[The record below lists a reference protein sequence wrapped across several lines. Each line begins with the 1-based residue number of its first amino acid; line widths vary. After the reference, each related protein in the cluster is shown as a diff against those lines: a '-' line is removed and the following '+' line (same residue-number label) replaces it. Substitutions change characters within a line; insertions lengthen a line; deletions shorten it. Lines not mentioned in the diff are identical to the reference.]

1 MNVKSGLLCLLLI
14 LACTLLSD
22 VLSSRQPDFKAQLP
36 RVPPKTPQESLALL
50 HVIPGF
56 RLDQVAT
63 EPLVASPV
71 DLDFDADGRLY
82 VAEMIGYSERD
93 KEFVGRVA
101 VLEDVD
107 AEGHFHKSSVLVDK
121 LSWNAAVMC
130 YDGGAFVGAAPDLL
144 YCKDTHGTGKADV
157 REVVITGFAQE
168 NINAFVNS
176 FRWGLDNRIHGVTST
191 AGGQL
196 RAIRWERGAS
206 GRKAEPLRARGR
218 DFSFDPRTGELRLES
233 GGAQHGMT
241 FDPWGR
247 KFVTSNSNHIM
258 MVMYEDRYVARN
270 PYLAPPSPRVDI
282 ATDGPAGT
290 VYRTSPLEA
299 WRVLRTQL
307 RVAGAVKGP
316 VEGGG
321 TAGGYFTSACGI
333 MNYTGDAWPA
343 EFRGNSF
350 TCEGANNAIHRDR
363 LESQGV
369 GLLAYR
375 ADERREF
382 ITSDEVWF
390 RGVQLNN
397 APDGC
402 LYVADMY
409 REILEHPQSIPP
421 MIKKHLDLNSGAELG
436 RIYRVAPVGFR
447 QPRPVRLSKLPT
459 VELVALL
466 AHANGWHRTT
476 ASRLLYERQDRAAIA
491 PLERLAAQ
499 SPSPLGR
506 MHALYAL
513 DGLGALT
520 AAIVAPRLADPHPR
534 VREHAVRLAERV
546 LGGSAAVRERLC
558 AMAGDDDMRVRY
570 QLAFTLGE
578 MPGLEATAALARVAA
593 RDADDK
599 WIRLAVL
606 SSCLGRAGDLFAR
619 LAADRAWRARGDA
632 GVLLE
637 QLAEQAGL
645 QGHAAQT
652 AAVLKALDGLDA
664 QEKSLAR
671 AVVRGLTRGLARSGS
686 ALRGKFSEG
695 KSHRAAEVLGEMLNA
710 AAAAAVDQK
719 KSLAVRAEAI
729 RVLALAPLGE
739 VRAPLAELLSSQQ
752 PKEIQLAALESLGRF
767 AEPEVARTIVDAWPG
782 FSPQVRNEA
791 AEIVFSR
798 PSGIAVLLDAVQRK
812 SISTGQI
819 EPARIAFLNSHP
831 DPRIRGRAGTLF
843 AKEKLGRRPDVIAA
857 YRSVL
862 QLQGVVARGKE
873 VFKKN
878 CATCHRLEGVGFD
891 LGLPLTTVG
900 SKGPEY
906 LLVNILDP
914 NLQVLPEYINYV
926 VTTKDGRTF
935 TGMIAA
941 ETATSLTLR
950 RAEGQSDTVLRAN
963 VDELQSTGLS
973 LMPEGLE
980 KQVSKQEMADLI
992 AYLMSIK

>member
-1 MNVKSGLLCLLLI
+1 
-14 LACTLLSD
+14 
-22 VLSSRQPDFKAQLP
+22 
-36 RVPPKTPQESLALL
+36 
-50 HVIPGF
+50 
-56 RLDQVAT
+56 
-63 EPLVASPV
+63 
-71 DLDFDADGRLY
+71 
-82 VAEMIGYSERD
+82 
-93 KEFVGRVA
+93 
-101 VLEDVD
+101 
-107 AEGHFHKSSVLVDK
+107 
-121 LSWNAAVMC
+121 
-130 YDGGAFVGAAPDLL
+130 
-144 YCKDTHGTGKADV
+144 
-157 REVVITGFAQE
+157 
-168 NINAFVNS
+168 
-176 FRWGLDNRIHGVTST
+176 
-191 AGGQL
+191 
-196 RAIRWERGAS
+196 
-206 GRKAEPLRARGR
+206 
-218 DFSFDPRTGELRLES
+218 
-233 GGAQHGMT
+233 
-241 FDPWGR
+241 
-247 KFVTSNSNHIM
+247 M

-333 MNYTGDAWPA
+333 MNYTGDAWPV

-363 LESQGV
+363 LESHGV

-375 ADERREF
+375 ADEHREF

-459 VELVALL
+459 AELVALL

-520 AAIVAPRLADPHPR
+520 AETVAPRLADPHPR
-534 VREHAVRLAERV
+534 VRQHAVRLAERV
-546 LGGSAAVRERLC
+546 LGRSAAVRARLC
-558 AMAGDDDMRVRY
+558 AMAGDDDMQVRY

-578 MPGLEATAALARVAA
+578 MPGPEATAALARVAA

-619 LAADRAWRARGDA
+619 LAADRAAWRARGDA
-632 GVLLE
+632 GLLLE
-637 QLAEQAGL
+637 QLAEQAGA
-645 QGHAAQT
+645 QGYAAQT

-671 AVVRGLTRGLARSGS
+671 AAVRGLTRGLARSGS
-686 ALRGKFSEG
+686 PLRGKLSADH
-695 KSHRAAEVLGEMLNA
+695 SHRAAEVLKEMLNTA
-710 AAAAAVDQK
+710 GAAAVDERQ
-719 KSLAVRAEAI
+719 SLAGRTEAI
-729 RVLALAPLGE
+729 RVLALAPLSE
-739 VRAPLAELLSSQQ
+739 VRAPLADLLSSQQ
-752 PKEIQLAALESLGRF
+752 PKEIQLAALEALGRF

-798 PSGIAVLLDAVQRK
+798 PSGIAVLLDAVERK
-812 SISTGQI
+812 TIGTSQI

-831 DPRIRGRAGTLF
+831 DRRIRDKAGILF
-843 AKEKLGRRPDVIAA
+843 AKEKLGRRPEVIAA
-857 YRSVL
+857 YRGVL
-862 QLQGVVARGKE
+862 QLPGVAARGKE

-992 AYLMSIK
+992 AYLMSIQ

>member
-1 MNVKSGLLCLLLI
+1 MHLTRVLLWLLLI
-14 LACTLLSD
+14 LACMILSD
-22 VLSSRQPDFKAQLP
+22 GLSSREPDFKSQLP
-36 RVPPKTPQESLALL
+36 RVAPKTPQESLALL

-107 AEGHFHKSSVLVDK
+107 ADGHFRKSGALVDK

-144 YCKDTHGTGKADV
+144 YCKDTRGTGKADV
-157 REVVITGFAQE
+157 REVVITGFARE

-191 AGGQL
+191 AGGEL
-196 RAIRWERGAS
+196 RAVRWERGAV

-218 DFSFDPRTGELRLES
+218 DFSFDPRSGELRLES

-241 FDPWGR
+241 FDQWGR

-270 PYLAPPSPRVDI
+270 PYLAPPSPRLDI

-350 TCEGANNAIHRDR
+350 TCEGANNAIHRDELR
-363 LESQGV
+363 SQGV

-375 ADERREF
+375 ADEHREF

-390 RGVQLNN
+390 RGVQLAN

-421 MIKKHLDLNSGAELG
+421 MIKKYLDLNSGSDLG
-436 RIYRVAPVGFR
+436 RIYRIAPAGFR
-447 QPRPVRLSKLPT
+447 QPKPVRLSRLPT
-459 VELVALL
+459 AELVALL
-466 AHANGWHRTT
+466 EHPNGWHRTT
-476 ASRLLYERQDRAAIA
+476 ASRLLYERQDRSAIA
-491 PLERLAAQ
+491 PLVRLAAQ
-499 SPSPLGR
+499 SPSPQAR

-520 AAIVAPRLADPHPR
+520 AEIVASRLADPHPR
-534 VREHAVRLAERV
+534 VREHAVRLAEKV
-546 LGGSAAVRERLC
+546 LVHSAAVREKLC
-558 AMAGDDDMRVRY
+558 AMAGDADMRVRY
-570 QLAFTLGE
+570 QLAFTLGDV
-578 MPGLEATAALARVAA
+578 PGLEATAALARVGAH
-593 RDADDK
+593 DPDDK

-606 SSCLGRAGDLFAR
+606 SSCVGRAGDLFAR
-619 LAADRAWRARGDA
+619 LAEDRAWRARDDA
-632 GVLLE
+632 SLLLE
-637 QLAEQAGL
+637 QLAEQAGM
-645 QGHAAQT
+645 QGHAAQM

-664 QEKSLAR
+664 GEKSLAQV
-671 AVVRGLTRGLARSGS
+671 VVRGLTRGLARSGS
-686 ALRGKFSEG
+686 ALRGKLSGG
-695 KSHRAAEVLGEMLNA
+695 KSRRAAEVLGEMLKLSR
-710 AAAAAVDQK
+710 AAAVDEK
-719 KSLAVRAEAI
+719 KSFALRTEAI
-729 RVLALAPLGE
+729 RMLALAPLGE
-739 VRAPLAELLSSQQ
+739 VRATLADLLTSQQ
-752 PKEIQLAALESLGRF
+752 PKEIQLAALETLGRF
-767 AEPEVARTIVDAWPG
+767 SEPEVARTIVDAWPA

-798 PSGIAVLLDAVQRK
+798 PSWIGVLLDAIERK
-812 SISTGQI
+812 TITTGQI
-819 EPARIAFLNSHP
+819 EPARITFLTAHP
-831 DPRIRGRAGTLF
+831 DARIRGRAGVLF
-843 AKEKLGRRPDVIAA
+843 AKEKLGRRQDVIAA

-862 QLQGVVARGKE
+862 KLQGVAARGKE

-941 ETATSLTLR
+941 ETATSLTLK

-963 VDELQSTGLS
+963 VDELQNTGLS

-980 KQVSKQEMADLI
+980 KQLGKQDMADVI
-992 AYLMSIK
+992 AYLMSLK